1 MRVLLIGA
9 DGFLRLAVLLPE
21 ENIPQDD
28 YLRPQRLRRSTVASN
43 TTTSGQHSLVGGCK
57 LAYYWSPMRVLLI
70 GADGFLRLAVLL
82 PEENIPQDDYL
93 RPQRLRRGTVATNT
107 ATSGQHSLVGGCK
120 LAYYWSPMSALLIGA
135 DGFLRLAVLLPEENI
150 PQDDYLRPQRLRRS
164 TVASNTT
171 TSGQHSLVGA
181 DGFLRRADL
190 RNTNTKRPGFLLAPH
205 LCSYALSAMYLTNSS
220 VSSQPRHGSVM
231 DCPKTVPSS
240 S

>member
-1 MRVLLIGA
+1 MSALLIGA

-57 LAYYWSPMRVLLI
+57 LAY
-70 GADGFLRLAVLL
+70 
-82 PEENIPQDDYL
+82 
-93 RPQRLRRGTVATNT
+93 
-107 ATSGQHSLVGGCK
+107 C
-120 LAYYWSPMSALLIGA
+120 WSPMSALLIGA

-171 TSGQHSLVGA
+171 TFGQHSLVGA

-190 RNTNTKRPGFLLAPH
+190 RNSKHKKARISPGPTFMH

-231 DCPKTVPSS
+231 DWPKTVPSS